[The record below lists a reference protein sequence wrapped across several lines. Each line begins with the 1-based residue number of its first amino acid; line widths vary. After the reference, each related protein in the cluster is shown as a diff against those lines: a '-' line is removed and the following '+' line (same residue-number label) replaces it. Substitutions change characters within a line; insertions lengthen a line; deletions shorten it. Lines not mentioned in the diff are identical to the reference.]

1 MQFLIRR
8 ISVLGILY
16 VSNIHIF
23 ENHCFLSAHGGGVTI
38 APLFENCD
46 FIAIKRNSFFD
57 VLPTNIKN

>member
-46 FIAIKRNSFFD
+46 FIAIK
-57 VLPTNIKN
+57 